1 MFLFAINQDG
11 VSKRRCQI
19 WEVGVAA
26 KKQSIIDL
34 SAKRMLMLGTA
45 SGLAIC
51 TVLSGAAFAQEEP
64 VDQVEEAVRDEAEDE
79 EDVIVVQGFRRSLQN
94 AQDIKEN
101 ADTFVDAITAED
113 IGALPDR
120 SVAEALQRIPG
131 VNISRFAKTTDP
143 DRFSVEGAGVVIRG
157 LPFVRSELNGR
168 DIFSAN
174 GGREL
179 SFNDVSPELLGGVEV
194 YKNATADMI
203 DGGISGTVN
212 LVTRKPLDNPGLNFA
227 GTVEANYG
235 DLAKE
240 WSPAFSVLGSNTWET
255 NAGRFGIQLGYA
267 QSELITRT
275 DASQVTDPCFRAST
289 LDGPCIRLNDVGS
302 GGVSGDPNF
311 TEDNFPPAGTVLAP
325 KGAGIRTTQF
335 DRDRQAFSAIAQWES
350 PDRRFLAT
358 FEFLRAEAD
367 LKLDEYAILALVN
380 DDNLFAIPGSP
391 WTFDSNGVFQSGVL
405 TQISG
410 RGGADCAPGSLNPPL
425 GGAFPCNPQ
434 VGISTENLRFQREDD
449 AKTQDFSL
457 DLKWNPTDRLSIN
470 LEGQHI
476 TSDRNENALI
486 AAMQTY
492 SDIFVD
498 IGGDTPIVEFRTPA
512 TTDGSSDA
520 NFFTNP
526 DRTFYWFLLDN
537 QIRNTGELT
546 SFRGDVD
553 YEIGEGFIKA
563 ARFGARWAD
572 RKRETQDD
580 QFANWGNLSAP
591 WLGNSQWTSDF
602 PASSGVRNPFA
613 EFQRGEGGSPL
624 PGGEAIFY
632 GGDNLV
638 SEYLSG
644 VTQQQADEIIIAW
657 ENTFGFWDRSSFGPF
672 PTSWRPIVSP
682 RAQSDVGETTLS
694 FYGRVDFG
702 SDGFLGTGLTLDGNA
717 GVRYVRTTV
726 QSDGAISFPPTAS
739 APPPAL
745 CDPMLPGGL
754 PGFCSLSPARTA
766 EFLSVFTGEMLDDNA
781 DIKFDHILPSFNAK
795 LGITDEFLFRFGI
808 SKGISRPDLAAFAT
822 GGVLIDNTN
831 NLRDAGTLDTGP
843 LFQLFTGNRLLRP
856 IESLNVDLSAEWYF
870 DDVGSLTFSVFR
882 KYLDNNI
889 NRGVTLRDFTSPSG
903 VTTTVQVTGPSNVD
917 EGVLEGFEFA
927 YQQTYDFLPGP
938 LQYLGSQ
945 ITYTYVDGGEFSNP
959 NLNDNQGTLAAITPF
974 AGISDHTVNAT
985 VFYEDSRVSAR
996 LAYNWRSE
1004 FLLTARDDIFPF
1016 APIFGEATGQLDGS
1030 IFYSVSEKVKLG
1042 VQAVNILDEVTKT
1055 SYLVDFDNTQFIRS
1069 AFRNDR
1075 RFTFLARWD
1084 F

>member
-1 MFLFAINQDG
+1 M
-11 VSKRRCQI
+11 
-19 WEVGVAA
+19 AA
-26 KKQSIIDL
+26 KRHSIIDVT
-34 SAKRMLMLGTA
+34 AKRMLFLGTA

-51 TVLSGAAFAQEEP
+51 SLLGGVAFAQDQQA
-64 VDQVEEAVRDEAEDE
+64 DQVEQSAAQDGEVKDE
-79 EDVIVVQGFRRSLQN
+79 VVVKGFRRSLQS

-194 YKNATADMI
+194 FKNATADMI

-240 WSPAFSVLGSNTWET
+240 WSPAFSVLGSNTWDT
-255 NAGRFGIQLGYA
+255 NAGRFGIQFGYA

-275 DASQVTDPCFRAST
+275 DASQVTDPCYRAAT

-311 TEDNFPPAGTVLAP
+311 TADNFPPAGSVLAP
-325 KGAGIRTTQF
+325 KGAGVRTTEF
-335 DRDRQAFSAIAQWES
+335 DRDRRAYSAIAQWES

-391 WTFDSNGVFQSGVL
+391 WEFDSNGVFQSGVL

-410 RGGADCAPGSLNPPL
+410 RGGNDCAPGSLNV
-425 GGAFPCNPQ
+425 GGGTFPCNPQ
-434 VGISTENLRFQREDD
+434 IGIATENLRFQREDD

-457 DLKWNPTDRLSIN
+457 DLKWNPTDRLSFN

-476 TSDRNENALI
+476 TSARDENALI
-486 AAMQTY
+486 AVTQTY

-498 IGGDTPIVEFRTPA
+498 ISGETPIVEFRTPA
-512 TTDGSSDA
+512 TTDGSTDPGY
-520 NFFTNP
+520 FTNP

-553 YEIGEGFIKA
+553 YEVGEGFIKA

-572 RKRETQDD
+572 RKRETRDD

-591 WLGNSQWTSDF
+591 WLGNTQYASDF
-602 PASSGVRNPFA
+602 PGSSSVRNPFA
-613 EFQRGEGGSPL
+613 QFQRGQSGSPL
-624 PGGEAIFY
+624 PGGQAIFF

-657 ENTFGFWDRSSFGPF
+657 ENSFPFFWDRSANGPF
-672 PTSWRPIVSP
+672 PTSWRPIVDP
-682 RAQSDVGETTLS
+682 RAQSDVGETSLA

-702 SDGFLGTGLTLDGNA
+702 SDDFLGTGFTLDGNL
-717 GVRYVRTTV
+717 GLRYVRTSV
-726 QSDGAISFPPTAS
+726 QSDGAIAFPPAGS
-739 APPPAL
+739 APNLAL

-766 EFLSVFTGEMLDDNA
+766 EFLSVFTGELLDDDA
-781 DIKFDHILPSFNAK
+781 DIKFDHFLPSFNAK
-795 LGITDEFLFRFGI
+795 LGITEEFLFRFGI

-822 GGVLIDNTN
+822 GGVLFDNTN
-831 NLRDAGTLDTGP
+831 NLRDAGTLETGP
-843 LFQLFTGNRLLRP
+843 LFGISTGNRLLRP
-856 IESLNVDLSAEWYF
+856 VESLNVDLSAEWYF
-870 DDVGSLTFSVFR
+870 DEVGSLTFSVFR
-882 KYLDNNI
+882 KYIDNNI

-903 VTTTVQVTGPSNVD
+903 VTTTVEVIGPSNVD
-917 EGVLEGFEFA
+917 EGVLQGIELA
-927 YQQTYDFLPGP
+927 YQQTYEFLPGP
-938 LQYLGSQ
+938 LRHLGSQ

-959 NLNDNQGTLAAITPF
+959 NLNNNQGSLAEITPF

-985 VFYEDSRVSAR
+985 IFYEDSRVSAR

-1004 FLLTARDDIFPF
+1004 FLLTPRDDIFPF

-1030 IFYSVSEKVKLG
+1030 VFYSISEKVKLG